1 MTAINIPDIYGR
13 WYLINFDL
21 VKLIGVSDNDKNGD
35 LMVAFTDQSKEWITV
50 GRVRT
55 DAVRVLE
62 HLCEDLGASGWIP
75 QLPESG
81 DSDHE

>member
-1 MTAINIPDIYGR
+1 
-13 WYLINFDL
+13 
-21 VKLIGVSDNDKNGD
+21 
-35 LMVAFTDQSKEWITV
+35 MVAFTDQSKEWITV

-55 DAVRVLE
+55 DAMRVLE

>member
-50 GRVRT
+50 GRART
-55 DAVRVLE
+55 DAVRVLG
-62 HLCEDLGASGWIP
+62 HLCEELGVSGWIP

>member
-1 MTAINIPDIYGR
+1 MTVISIPDIYGR
-13 WYLINFDL
+13 WYLINFDS
-21 VKLIGVSDNDKNGD
+21 VKLIGLSDNDKNGD

-50 GRVRT
+50 GCDRLS
-55 DAVRVLE
+55 AVSVLE
-62 HLCEDLGASGWIP
+62 HLCEELGASGWIP

>member
-21 VKLIGVSDNDKNGD
+21 VKLIGVSDNDRNGD
-35 LMVAFTDQSKEWITV
+35 LMVTFVDQSKECITV
-50 GRVRT
+50 GSART